1 MRICR
6 CGGDRA
12 DERDSRNDNPPAWPR
27 SPGRHARGR
36 RQMACAAFGR
46 PVVPAMAAARPA
58 SPLFPGGQR
67 SGAGGVCAVR
77 RGQRHRGDARR
88 NAPCRG
94 SAGAALLPADAA
106 APGANRRRRRTS
118 AVGGVH
124 PDREQDHRGVEP
136 ATSRTVSGQR
146 QRRLLPDQGR
156 ALGDGRRG
164 HRSVARRYF
173 RDSRGQR
180 LMEWTG
186 LALLVLV
193 GVGIIFTG
201 LPAAVVLITVAT
213 CGAIL
218 GIVVGTIDMSTLWAL
233 PTRIINL
240 FESDLLQA
248 LPLYV
253 TMGLLLDRL
262 PVADALYRA
271 GNAVL
276 PRKPSAPLVSGMML
290 GALLGPMNGSV
301 GASVLGLSRV
311 VAPRLAAEGIP
322 APDRQALIA
331 VASTLG
337 VLVPPSLVLILLSDA
352 MLSAHTMAV
361 TATGRSDR
369 VVNTQDIFHAA
380 LVPGGIFL
388 ALCLA
393 LSAIAGRTATKLPDR
408 ERLAAGEGLLA
419 AVALVSLIALL
430 GGVAFGY
437 FYAVEA
443 AAMGAFGLL
452 TVGLV
457 TGRLRGAVLNKLL
470 NDAIALTG
478 ALFSLL
484 VAATTFTMILRLLGT
499 ADFVGKM
506 VSSIPGGDIAA
517 VAVVLSVI
525 GISAFVLDAFEIIF
539 VIVPIVI
546 PPLLI
551 RIADARWVSVL
562 VLLTLQSSF
571 LLPPFGYALMMVR
584 GVLKEPVAF
593 GSFVRALAPFLA
605 AQWLLLL
612 LVLFFPQLTHLGQS
626 SDDRSRIPSV
636 PMSDE
641 EYNKRL
647 NDMIR
652 LPEPE

>member
-1 MRICR
+1 M
-6 CGGDRA
+6 
-12 DERDSRNDNPPAWPR
+12 
-27 SPGRHARGR
+27 
-36 RQMACAAFGR
+36 
-46 PVVPAMAAARPA
+46 
-58 SPLFPGGQR
+58 
-67 SGAGGVCAVR
+67 
-77 RGQRHRGDARR
+77 
-88 NAPCRG
+88 
-94 SAGAALLPADAA
+94 
-106 APGANRRRRRTS
+106 
-118 AVGGVH
+118 
-124 PDREQDHRGVEP
+124 
-136 ATSRTVSGQR
+136 
-146 QRRLLPDQGR
+146 
-156 ALGDGRRG
+156 
-164 HRSVARRYF
+164 
-173 RDSRGQR
+173 
-180 LMEWTG
+180 MEWVG

-193 GVGIIFTG
+193 GVGIISTG
-201 LPAAVVLITVAT
+201 LPAAVVLIAVAT
-213 CGAIL
+213 CGAVL
-218 GIVVGTIDMSTLWAL
+218 GVAAGTIDFSTLGAL
-233 PTRIINL
+233 PSRLINL
-240 FESDLLQA
+240 FENDLLQA

-276 PRKPSAPLVSGMML
+276 PRKPSAPLVSGMLL

-311 VAPRLAAEGIP
+311 VSPRLAAEGIP
-322 APDRQALIA
+322 APTRHAIIS

-380 LVPGGIFL
+380 LVPGAIFV

-393 LSAIAGRTATKLPDR
+393 LSWIAGWSATKLPDR
-408 ERLAAGEGLLA
+408 ERLGAGQGWLA
-419 AVALVSLIALL
+419 AVALTSLIVLL

-443 AAMGAFGLL
+443 AAMGAFALL
-452 TVGLV
+452 VAGLV
-457 TGRLRGAVLNKLL
+457 TGRLRGAALNNVL

-484 VAATTFTMILRLLGT
+484 LAATTFTMVLRLLGT

-506 VSSIPGGDIAA
+506 VSSIPGGDIVA
-517 VAVVLSVI
+517 VAVVLGVI

-584 GVLKEPVAF
+584 GVLKEEVAF
-593 GSFVRALAPFLA
+593 RSFVRALAPFLA
-605 AQWLLLL
+605 AQWLLLV
-612 LVLFFPQLTHLGQS
+612 LVLLFPQLTHMGQS
-626 SDDRSRIPSV
+626 SDNRSRIPSA
-636 PMSDE
+636 PMSNE
-641 EYNKRL
+641 EYNKL
-647 NDMIR
+647 LKDMLK

>member
-1 MRICR
+1 M
-6 CGGDRA
+6 
-12 DERDSRNDNPPAWPR
+12 
-27 SPGRHARGR
+27 
-36 RQMACAAFGR
+36 Q
-46 PVVPAMAAARPA
+46 
-58 SPLFPGGQR
+58 
-67 SGAGGVCAVR
+67 
-77 RGQRHRGDARR
+77 
-88 NAPCRG
+88 
-94 SAGAALLPADAA
+94 
-106 APGANRRRRRTS
+106 
-118 AVGGVH
+118 
-124 PDREQDHRGVEP
+124 
-136 ATSRTVSGQR
+136 
-146 QRRLLPDQGR
+146 
-156 ALGDGRRG
+156 
-164 HRSVARRYF
+164 
-173 RDSRGQR
+173 
-180 LMEWTG
+180 WTG

-193 GVGIIFTG
+193 GVGIISTG
-201 LPAAVVLITVAT
+201 LPAAVVLIAVAAFGAT
-213 CGAIL
+213 LGVVSGAIDVSIL
-218 GIVVGTIDMSTLWAL
+218 GAL
-233 PTRIINL
+233 PGRLINL

-262 PVADALYRA
+262 PVAEALYRA

-276 PRKPSAPLVSGMML
+276 PRSPAAPLVSGMML

-311 VAPRLAAEGIP
+311 VSPRLAAEGLP
-322 APDRQALIA
+322 APNRHAIIA

-393 LSAIAGRTATKLPDR
+393 LSWIVGRTAAKLPDR
-408 ERLAAGEGLLA
+408 ERLTAGQGLLA
-419 AVALVSLIALL
+419 AVALASLMLLL

-443 AAMGAFGLL
+443 AAMGAFALLAAGLA
-452 TVGLV
+452 
-457 TGRLRGAVLNKLL
+457 TGRLRGAALNKVLA
-470 NDAIALTG
+470 DAIALTG
-478 ALFSLL
+478 ALFALL
-484 VAATTFTMILRLLGT
+484 LAATTFTLVLRLLGT
-499 ADFVGKM
+499 ADLVGKM
-506 VSSIPGGDIAA
+506 VSSIPGGDLTA
-517 VAVVLSVI
+517 VAVVLAVI

-551 RIADARWVSVL
+551 RIADARWISVL

-593 GSFVRALAPFLA
+593 RLFLRALAPFLA

-612 LVLFFPQLTHLGQS
+612 LVLLFPQLTHIGQS
-626 SDDRSRIPSV
+626 AGDRSRLPAA
-636 PMSDE
+636 PMSDA
-641 EYNKRL
+641 EYAKRL
-647 NDMIR
+647 NEMIK
-652 LPEPE
+652 LPEIDPNEDLNRR